1 MVAKYR
7 RKESS
12 DRMEGNMKRTE
23 IKSANIKKR
32 KKEIRY
38 WKKRKNE
45 DKENEKDAKVK
56 DTNSKFGIG

>member
-23 IKSANIKKR
+23 IKIANIKKR